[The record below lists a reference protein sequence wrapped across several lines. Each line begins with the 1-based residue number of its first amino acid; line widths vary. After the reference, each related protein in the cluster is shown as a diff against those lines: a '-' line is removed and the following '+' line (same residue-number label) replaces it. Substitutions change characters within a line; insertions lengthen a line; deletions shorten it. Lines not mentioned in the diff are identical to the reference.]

1 MANHRHAR
9 RGWTAIV
16 VGAMVVTASAP
27 AITDAQPSRQQRPQ
41 RSRLAGPRVSP
52 THADVAYGEHP
63 QQKIDIYLAE
73 SDTPMPL
80 VLYIHGGGFR
90 GGSKRG
96 VYPKPLLDAG
106 ISLAA
111 IEYRFVQ
118 HKRLP
123 AAHHDCRRAIQ
134 FLRHHAQKY
143 NFDKARI
150 GAYGGSAGAQL
161 CMYLAF
167 HDDMAN
173 AEWDDPIAR
182 ESTRLTCVATSGGQ
196 TTMDFAWWHRNV
208 PGYDQPHRDI
218 SAIFDTDTPEGTEQI
233 VKEISALSLIS
244 KDDPP
249 IFMSYGMKPDDPV
262 PTGGNAQG
270 WKVHHVIFGVKLKEK
285 MDAIGVEADLQYP
298 GARTKY
304 ASRERFL
311 IKKLTSL
318 PENR

>member
-1 MANHRHAR
+1 MWA
-9 RGWTAIV
+9 T
-16 VGAMVVTASAP
+16 MVVTAVVT
-27 AITDAQPSRQQRPQ
+27 AIVAAETHAQQSRQPRPQ
-41 RSRLAGPRVSP
+41 RNRPVGPRVQP
-52 THADVAYGEHP
+52 TCADVAYGEHP
-63 QQKIDIYLAE
+63 QQKIDLYLAK
-73 SDTPMPL
+73 SDKPAPL

-96 VYPKPLLDAG
+96 VSPQPFLDAG

-123 AAHHDCRRAIQ
+123 AAQHDCRRAIQ

-143 NFDKARI
+143 NFDKTRI
-150 GAYGGSAGAQL
+150 GAFGGSAGAQL
-161 CMYLAF
+161 CMYLGF

-173 AEWDDPIAR
+173 PESDDPITR

-196 TTMDFAWWHRNV
+196 TTMDFAWWRENV

-218 SAIFDTDTPEGTEQI
+218 STIFDADTPEGTKKI
-233 VKEISALSLIS
+233 VAEISALALIS
-244 KDDPP
+244 EDDPP

-262 PTGGNAQG
+262 PTGDRARG

-285 MDAIGVEADLQYP
+285 MDALDVEADLQYP

-311 IKKLTSL
+311 ITKLTSV
-318 PENR
+318 PESL

>member
-1 MANHRHAR
+1 MTNFRHTGQR
-9 RGWTAIV
+9 WTAAMIV
-16 VGAMVVTASAP
+16 AMMIAASVP
-27 AITDAQPSRQQRPQ
+27 AAQQDRRKQSQQRRPAQPRMQ
-41 RSRLAGPRVSP
+41 P
-52 THADVAYGEHP
+52 THADVPYGEHA
-63 QQKIDIYLAE
+63 QQKIDIYLAK
-73 SDTPMPL
+73 SDKPTPL

-96 VYPKPLLDAG
+96 VNPRPFLDAG
-106 ISLAA
+106 ISLAS

-143 NFDKARI
+143 NFDKTRV
-150 GAYGGSAGAQL
+150 GAFGGSAGAQL
-161 CMYLAF
+161 CMYLGF

-173 AEWDDPIAR
+173 AASNDPIAR
-182 ESTRLTCVATSGGQ
+182 ESTRLTCVATGGGQ
-196 TTMDFAWWHRNV
+196 TTMDFAWWHKNV
-208 PGYDQPHRDI
+208 PGYDKPHRDV
-218 SAIFDTDTPEGTEQI
+218 SAIFDADTPEGAKTI
-233 VKEISALSLIS
+233 VSGISALPLIS

-262 PTGGNAQG
+262 PAGGRAQG

-298 GARTKY
+298 GAKTKY
-304 ASRERFL
+304 PSRERFL
-311 IKKLTSL
+311 ITKLSSSPATD
-318 PENR
+318 